1 MAGTLS
7 TDFSCAF
14 LAVAF
19 LAVVLFAVVLL
30 AAFLTAASLLVGTA
44 FLIGTLSCRARLV
57 DAATARADLC
67 SLEGGV
73 TKSLSD

>member
-1 MAGTLS
+1 V
-7 TDFSCAF
+7 F
-14 LAVAF
+14 LPTG
-19 LAVVLFAVVLL
+19 LL
-30 AAFLTAASLLVGTA
+30 PADAA
-44 FLIGTLSCRARLV
+44 FLIGTLSCRALLV

>member
-1 MAGTLS
+1 LAGGGAAAAFFAWGPS
-7 TDFSCAF
+7 TDFNGVFLAGAF
-14 LAVAF
+14 LAGA
-19 LAVVLFAVVLL
+19 
-30 AAFLTAASLLVGTA
+30 A

-57 DAATARADLC
+57 DAATARDDLC